1 MLSFA
6 LPPIILWVV
15 PSKLL
20 WLDLTSHM
28 VFLWSRRSPMQPE
41 SLCYTVLIAGNN
53 FKIHFFWHLKKR
65 KPIGVYEIVSKDL
78 RITTSV
84 PCIMGKAFFFWSK
97 THILKVYLTTLGL
110 PVFFAHHE
118 TLKAAFIL
126 KCKKRQKQTSPS
138 DRKDFAQKMDETD
151 RMHVKCEQPPMEQP
165 CLLFSFRGPKA
176 RGCCS
181 QSSHVLFSYR
191 DRLLLWTL

>member
-1 MLSFA
+1 MWCFLLHFLLSSSGLF
-6 LPPIILWVV
+6 LPNCCGLI
-15 PSKLL
+15 
-20 WLDLTSHM
+20 
-28 VFLWSRRSPMQPE
+28 SRVIWFFCGPDEVRCSQRA
-41 SLCYTVLIAGNN
+41 CVTVLIAGNN

-65 KPIGVYEIVSKDL
+65 KPIGVSEIVSKDL

-97 THILKVYLTTLGL
+97 THILKIYLTTLGL

-126 KCKKRQKQTSPS
+126 KCKKRRKQTSPS

-181 QSSHVLFSYR
+181 QSSHVLFS
-191 DRLLLWTL
+191 